1 MQLLMIPLLLVL
13 SHARLAEVPPHRTR
27 QGSLDRSAFE
37 RNRKSQL
44 KDDRSLRSRSPFPI
58 HPAWDIP
65 DRTDMDAK
73 E

>member
-1 MQLLMIPLLLVL
+1 MFPLLLVL
-13 SHARLAEVPPHRTR
+13 AHVRPTEVPPHGAR

-44 KDDRSLRSRSPFPI
+44 KDDRSLRSKSPFPV
-58 HPAWDIP
+58 PSGPDIP
-65 DRTDMDAK
+65 DRIDQDAK